1 LIFLNFGFLGFF
13 LFGQPI
19 ISEGGN
25 IMTTKRVH
33 PGVEQMKKALAD
45 GKCSRREFL
54 RTVTLLGVSATAAY
68 SMVGLPDF
76 ISSAQAATQK
86 KGGVL
91 KFAMQVGEMADPG
104 TYSWTERSIVARHI
118 IEYLVQ
124 TGPDNI
130 TRPYLAESWDATDD
144 LKTWTF
150 HLRKGIKWSNGDD
163 FIADDVVFNFT
174 RWLDPKTGSSNLG
187 LFDSMLEET
196 GEKDAKGNPLK
207 RMIKNAV
214 QKVDNHTV
222 RLNLKSPVLSIPE
235 NLYNY
240 PTGIV
245 NRNFEKEGGDLS
257 KNPVGTGPYTLTE
270 FRVGELAVLKKR
282 KEPYW
287 GGEVFLDEIRFIDL
301 GEDAGA
307 YLAAIA
313 SKQVDGLY
321 MLDLTTLDA
330 AKNIPGIKVVSIPS
344 TQTGVIRMKVTEKP
358 FDDIR
363 VRKAVQK
370 TCDAKRQLDIAHRG
384 LGIVGEHHHV
394 AKIHPE
400 YFALPPFKQDIAGA
414 KKLLAE
420 AGYPDGIELTC
431 NVGNTDGVWEQDSVA
446 VLKEDAAKAGI
457 NIKMNKMPSA
467 QYWDN
472 WTKAPLSL
480 TSWTHRP
487 LAVMVLGLAYRTGVP
502 WNESSYAN
510 PEFDAALNEA
520 ESELDVEKR
529 RAKMEKVEKIL
540 QDDAVLVQPFFR
552 SVFTAVRDN
561 VVGFAM
567 HPTRYY
573 RFHKISRA

>member
-1 LIFLNFGFLGFF
+1 MAN
-13 LFGQPI
+13 
-19 ISEGGN
+19 E
-25 IMTTKRVH
+25 RVH
-33 PGVEQMKKALAD
+33 PGVEKMKKALTE

-54 RTVTLLGVSATAAY
+54 RTTTLLGVSATAAY
-68 SMVGLPDF
+68 GIASKIVGKDVLPDF
-76 ISSAQAATQK
+76 ISSAVAADQK
-86 KGGVL
+86 KGGSL
-91 KFAMQVGEMADPG
+91 KFGMVVQEMADPA
-104 TYSWTERSIVARHI
+104 TYSWTEKAVVARHI
-118 IEYLVQ
+118 VEYMVE

-130 TRPYLAESWDATDD
+130 TRPNLAEKWEASDD

-150 HLRKGIKWSNGDD
+150 HLRKDVKWSNGDD
-163 FIADDVVFNFT
+163 FNADDVVFNFT

-196 GEKDAKGNPLK
+196 GKKDKKGNPIK
-207 RMIKNAV
+207 RMIKGAV
-214 QKVDNHTV
+214 EKVDAHTV
-222 RLNLKSPVLSIPE
+222 KLNLKSPALSIPE
-235 NLYNY
+235 SLYNY
-240 PTGIV
+240 PTAIV
-245 NRNFEKEGGDLS
+245 HRNFEKDGGDLS
-257 KNPVGTGPYTLTE
+257 KKPVGTGPYTLTE
-270 FRVGELAVLKKR
+270 FKVGELAVLKKR
-282 KEPYW
+282 KDPYW
-287 GGEVFLDEIRFIDL
+287 GGEVLLDEIRFIDL

-313 SKQVDGLY
+313 SKQVDALY
-321 MLDLTTLDA
+321 ELDLTTLEA
-330 AKNIPGIKVVSIPS
+330 AKNIPGIKVVEIAS

-370 TCDAKRQLDIAHRG
+370 CCDAKRMLDIAHRG

-400 YFALPPFKQDIAGA
+400 YFALPPFKQDIEGA

-420 AGYPDGIELTC
+420 AGHPKGIELTC
-431 NVGNTDGVWEQDSVA
+431 NVGNTNGTWEQDCVA

-457 NIKMNKMPSA
+457 KINMNVMPSA
-467 QYWDN
+467 QYWDV

-510 PEFDAALNEA
+510 PEFDAALTDA
-520 ESELDVEKR
+520 ESTLDVEKR
-529 RAKMEKVEKIL
+529 RVKMEKVEKIL

-561 VVGFAM
+561 VVGFEM

-573 RFHKISRA
+573 RFHKVSLS

>member
-1 LIFLNFGFLGFF
+1 
-13 LFGQPI
+13 
-19 ISEGGN
+19 
-25 IMTTKRVH
+25 MTTDREH
-33 PGVEQMKKALAD
+33 PGVEQMRKALAD

-68 SMVGLPDF
+68 SMAGLPDF
-76 ISSAQAATQK
+76 ISSAQAASQK

-91 KFAMQVGEMADPG
+91 KYGMQVQEMADPA
-104 TYSWTERSIVARHI
+104 TYSWTQKSIVARHI
-118 IEYLVQ
+118 IEYLVE

-130 TRPYLAESWDATDD
+130 TRPALAERWEASED

-150 HLRKGIKWSNGDD
+150 YLRKGVKWSNGDE
-163 FIADDVVFNFT
+163 FNADDVVFNFN

-187 LFDSMLEET
+187 LFDAMLEAT
-196 GEKDAKGNPLK
+196 GEKDKKGNPVK
-207 RMIKNAV
+207 RMSKNAV
-214 QKVDNHTV
+214 EKVDSHTV
-222 RLNLKSPVLSIPE
+222 RLNLNSPVLAIPE

-245 NRNFEKEGGDLS
+245 HRNFEKEGGDLS

-270 FRVGELAVLKKR
+270 FRVGEMAVLKKR
-282 KEPYW
+282 KAPWW
-287 GGEVFLDEIRFIDL
+287 GGEVFLDEIRIIDL

-313 SKQVDGLY
+313 SQQVDVIY
-321 MLDLTTLDA
+321 NLDLTTLEA

-344 TQTGVIRMKVTEKP
+344 TQTGVIRMKVNKKP

-384 LGIVGEHHHV
+384 LGIEGEHHHV

-400 YFALPPFKQDIAGA
+400 YFALPPFEQDIEGA

-420 AGYPDGIELTC
+420 AGYPNGIELTC

-457 NIKMNKMPSA
+457 NIKMNVMPQA
-467 QYWDN
+467 QYWDV

-510 PEFDAALNEA
+510 PEWDKALTEA
-520 ESELDVEKR
+520 ESTLNVEER
-529 RAKMEKVEKIL
+529 RKKMDKVEKIL
-540 QDDAVLVQPFFR
+540 QDDAVMVQPFFR
-552 SVFTAVRDN
+552 AVFTAVREN
-561 VVGFAM
+561 VVGFEM

-573 RFHKISRA
+573 RFHNVSLA

>member
-1 LIFLNFGFLGFF
+1 
-13 LFGQPI
+13 
-19 ISEGGN
+19 
-25 IMTTKRVH
+25 
-33 PGVEQMKKALAD
+33 MKKDDKIHPLVYKFKD
-45 GKCSRREFL
+45 EVEKGKCSRREFI
-54 RTVTLLGVSATAAY
+54 RYATLLGVSSTAA
-68 SMVGLPDF
+68 SQMLLWGCGDKKEE
-76 ISSAQAATQK
+76 AAETKAPSGEVQTAGETGSQK

-91 KFAMQVGEMADPG
+91 NFGMQVQEMADPG
-104 TYSWTERSIVARHI
+104 TFSWTEKSIVARHI
-118 IEYLVQ
+118 IEYLVE

-130 TRPYLAESWDATDD
+130 TRPYLAKSWEASDD

-150 HLRKGIKWSNGDD
+150 HLRKEIKWSNGDD
-163 FIADDVVFNFT
+163 FNADDVVFNFT

-187 LFDSMLEET
+187 LFDAMLEET
-196 GEKDAKGNPLK
+196 GEKDAKGNPIK

-222 RLNLKSPVLSIPE
+222 KLNLKSPVLSIPE

-245 NRNFEKEGGDLS
+245 HRNFEKEGGNLS
-257 KNPVGTGPYTLTE
+257 KNPVGTGPYTLAE
-270 FRVGELAVLKKR
+270 FKVGELAVLKKR

-301 GEDAGA
+301 GQDPGA

-313 SKQVDGLY
+313 SGQVDGLY
-321 MLDLTTLDA
+321 EVDLTTLEA
-330 AKNIPGIKVVSIPS
+330 AQNIPGIKVVSIPS

-370 TCDAKRQLDIAHRG
+370 TCDAQRQLDIAHRG
-384 LGIVGEHHHV
+384 LGIVAEHHHV

-400 YFALPPFKQDIAGA
+400 YFALPAFKQDIEGA

-431 NVGNTDGVWEQDSVA
+431 NVGNTNGVWEQDSVA

-457 NIKMNKMPSA
+457 NIKMNVMPTA
-467 QYWDN
+467 QYWDV

-520 ESELDVEKR
+520 ESTLDVEQR

-552 SVFTAVRDN
+552 SVFTAVKDN
-561 VVGFAM
+561 VVGFEM

-573 RFHKISRA
+573 RFHKVSLA

>member
-1 LIFLNFGFLGFF
+1 M
-13 LFGQPI
+13 
-19 ISEGGN
+19 S
-25 IMTTKRVH
+25 TKRVH
-33 PGVEQMKKALAD
+33 PGVEKMKKALAE

-68 SMVGLPDF
+68 GMAGLPNF
-76 ISSAQAATQK
+76 VSSAHAAQK

-91 KFAMQVGEMADPG
+91 RFGMQVQEMADPG
-104 TYSWTERSIVARHI
+104 TYSWTQKSIVARHI
-118 IEYLVQ
+118 IEYLVE

-130 TRPYLAESWDATDD
+130 TRPYLAESWEASDD

-163 FIADDVVFNFT
+163 FNADDVVFNFT

-187 LFDSMLEET
+187 LFDAMLEET
-196 GEKDAKGNPLK
+196 GEKDAKGNPVK
-207 RMIKNAV
+207 RMMKNAV
-214 QKVDNHTV
+214 QKVDDHTV
-222 RLNLKSPVLSIPE
+222 KINLKSPVLSIPE

-245 NRNFEKEGGDLS
+245 HRNFEKEGGDLS

-270 FRVGELAVLKKR
+270 FKVGELAVLKKR

-287 GGEVFLDEIRFIDL
+287 GGEVFLDEIRFVDL

-313 SKQVDGLY
+313 SRQVDGIWS
-321 MLDLTTLDA
+321 LDLTTLEA
-330 AKNIPGIKVVSIPS
+330 AKNIPGIKVIESPS
-344 TQTGVIRMKVTEKP
+344 TQTGVIRMKVNKKP
-358 FDDIR
+358 FTDIR
-363 VRKAVQK
+363 VRKALQK
-370 TCDAKRQLDIAHRG
+370 TCDARRQLDIAHRG
-384 LGIVGEHHHV
+384 LGIVAEHHHV

-400 YFALPPFKQDIAGA
+400 YFALPPFKQDIEGA

-420 AGYPDGIELTC
+420 AGYPDGIDLTC

-457 NIKMNKMPSA
+457 NIKMNVMPQA
-467 QYWDN
+467 QYWDV

-510 PEFDAALNEA
+510 PEWDKALTDA
-520 ESELDVEKR
+520 ESTLDVEKR

-540 QDDAVLVQPFFR
+540 QDDAVMIQPFFR
-552 SVFTAVRDN
+552 AVFTAVRDN
-561 VVGFAM
+561 VVGFEM

-573 RFHKISRA
+573 RFHKVSLA

>member
-1 LIFLNFGFLGFF
+1 MKEKKTI
-13 LFGQPI
+13 
-19 ISEGGN
+19 
-25 IMTTKRVH
+25 H
-33 PGVEQMKKALAD
+33 PAIYDFKAD
-45 GKCSRREFL
+45 MDKGRITRRDFL
-54 RTVTLLGVSATAAY
+54 RYATLLGMSTVAA
-68 SMVGLPDF
+68 SQMAGLIWPQNTF
-76 ISSAQAATQK
+76 AAKQK
-86 KGGVL
+86 PGGVL
-91 KFAMQVGEMADPG
+91 KFGMQVQEMADPG
-104 TYSWTERSIVARHI
+104 TYSWTQKSIIARHI
-118 IEYLVQ
+118 IEYLVE

-130 TRPYLAESWDATDD
+130 TRPYLAESWEASTD

-150 HLRKGIKWSNGDD
+150 HLRKGVKWSNGDD

-187 LFDSMLEET
+187 LFDAMLEET
-196 GEKDAKGNPLK
+196 GQKDAKGNPVK
-207 RMIKNAV
+207 RMTKNAV
-214 QKVDNHTV
+214 QKVDNYTV
-222 RLNLKSPVLSIPE
+222 RLNLNSPVLSIPE

-240 PTGIV
+240 PTAIV
-245 NRNFEKEGGDLS
+245 HRNFEKEGGDLS
-257 KNPVGTGPYTLTE
+257 KNPVGTGPYTLTQ

-287 GGEVFLDEIRFIDL
+287 GGEVFLDEIRFVDL
-301 GEDAGA
+301 GEDPGA

-313 SKQVDGLY
+313 SKQVDGIY
-321 MLDLTTLDA
+321 NLDLTTLEA
-330 AKNIPGIKVVSIPS
+330 ARNIPGIKIAEIPS

-358 FDDIR
+358 FTDIR
-363 VRKAVQK
+363 VRRAVQK
-370 TCDAKRQLDIAHRG
+370 TCDTRRQLDIAHRG
-384 LGIVGEHHHV
+384 LGIVAEHHHV

-400 YFALPPFKQDIAGA
+400 YFALPAFKQDIAGA

-420 AGYPDGIELTC
+420 AGYPNGIELSC
-431 NVGNTDGVWEQDSVA
+431 NVGNTEGVWEQDSVA

-457 NIKMNKMPSA
+457 NIKMNVMPQA
-467 QYWDN
+467 QYWDV

-510 PEFDAALNEA
+510 PEFDAALTEA
-520 ESELDVEKR
+520 ESTLNVKQR

-552 SVFTAVRDN
+552 AVFTAVRDN
-561 VVGFAM
+561 VVGFEM

-573 RFHKISRA
+573 RFHKVSLA

>member
-1 LIFLNFGFLGFF
+1 MTTKAKN
-13 LFGQPI
+13 P
-19 ISEGGN
+19 
-25 IMTTKRVH
+25 TTKRVH
-33 PGVEQMKKALAD
+33 PGVEQMQKALAD

-68 SMVGLPDF
+68 GMAGLPDF
-76 ISSAQAATQK
+76 ISSAHAAQK

-91 KFAMQVGEMADPG
+91 KFGMNVQEMADPA
-104 TYSWTERSIVARHI
+104 TYSWTQKSIIARHI
-118 IEYLVQ
+118 IEYLVE

-130 TRPYLAESWDATDD
+130 TRPYLAERWEASDD

-163 FIADDVVFNFT
+163 FNADDVVFTFT

-187 LFDSMLEET
+187 LFNAMLEAT
-196 GEKDAKGNPLK
+196 GEKDVKGKAIK
-207 RMIKNAV
+207 RMTKNAV
-214 QKVDNHTV
+214 QKVDAHTV
-222 RLNLKSPVLSIPE
+222 QLNLNTPVLSIPE

-245 NRNFEKEGGDLS
+245 HRNFEKEGGDLS
-257 KNPVGTGPYTLTE
+257 KNPVGTGPYTLTK
-270 FRVGELAVLKKR
+270 FKVGEIAVLKKR

-301 GEDAGA
+301 GEDPGA

-313 SKQVDGLY
+313 SKQVDGIY
-321 MLDLTTLDA
+321 QLDLTTLEA

-344 TQTGVIRMKVTEKP
+344 TQTGVIRMKVNKKP
-358 FDDIR
+358 FTDIR

-370 TCDAKRQLDIAHRG
+370 CCDAQRQLDIAHRG
-384 LGIVGEHHHV
+384 LGIVAEHHHV

-400 YFALPPFKQDIAGA
+400 YFALPPFEQDIAGA

-420 AGYPDGIELTC
+420 AGFANGLELSC

-457 NIKMNKMPSA
+457 NIKINKMPTA

-487 LAVMVLGLAYRTGVP
+487 LAVMVLGLAYRSGVP

-510 PEFDAALNEA
+510 PEWDAALTEA
-520 ESELDVEKR
+520 ESELDVESR
-529 RAKMEKVEKIL
+529 RVKMEKVEKIL

-552 SVFTAVRDN
+552 SVFTAVRDD
-561 VVGFAM
+561 VVGFEM

-573 RFHKISRA
+573 RFHKVSLG

>member
-1 LIFLNFGFLGFF
+1 
-13 LFGQPI
+13 
-19 ISEGGN
+19 
-25 IMTTKRVH
+25 
-33 PGVEQMKKALAD
+33 MKKDDKIHPLVYKFKDAVD
-45 GKCSRREFL
+45 RGKCSRREFI
-54 RTVTLLGVSATAAY
+54 RYATLLGVSSTAA
-68 SMVGLPDF
+68 SQMLLWGCKDKTEKVEETKAPSGEVQP
-76 ISSAQAATQK
+76 AGETAPTK

-91 KFAMQVGEMADPG
+91 KFGIQVQEMADPG
-104 TYSWTERSIVARHI
+104 TYSWTQKSVVARHI
-118 IEYLVQ
+118 IEYLVI

-130 TRPYLAESWDATDD
+130 TRPYLAKSWEASDD

-150 HLRKGIKWSNGDD
+150 HLRQNVKWSNGDG
-163 FIADDVVFNFT
+163 FNADDVVFNFT

-187 LFDSMLEET
+187 LFDAMLEET
-196 GEKDAKGNPLK
+196 GDKDAKGNPIK
-207 RMIKNAV
+207 RMLKNAV
-214 QKVDNHTV
+214 EKVDNHTV

-245 NRNFEKEGGDLS
+245 HRNFEKEGGDLS

-270 FRVGELAVLKKR
+270 FKVGELAVLTKR
-282 KEPYW
+282 KDPYW
-287 GGEVFLDEIRFIDL
+287 GGEVFLDEIRFVDL

-307 YLAAIA
+307 YLAAI
-313 SKQVDGLY
+313 SSGQVDGIY
-321 MLDLTTLDA
+321 NLDLTTLEA

-358 FDDIR
+358 FTDIR

-370 TCDAKRQLDIAHRG
+370 TCDAQRQLDIAHRG
-384 LGIVGEHHHV
+384 LGIVAEHHHV

-400 YFALPPFKQDIAGA
+400 YFALPPVKQDIEGA

-457 NIKMNKMPSA
+457 NIKMNVMPQA
-467 QYWDN
+467 QYWDV

-510 PEFDAALNEA
+510 PEWDAALTEA
-520 ESELDVEKR
+520 ESTLDVEKR

-561 VVGFAM
+561 VVGFEM

-573 RFHKISRA
+573 RFHKVSLA

>member
-1 LIFLNFGFLGFF
+1 MKNEHI
-13 LFGQPI
+13 
-19 ISEGGN
+19 
-25 IMTTKRVH
+25 H
-33 PGVEQMKKALAD
+33 PAIDELKDDLAK
-45 GKCSRREFL
+45 GKITRRDFL
-54 RTVTLLGVSATAAY
+54 RTTTLLGLSATAAY
-68 SMVGLPDF
+68 SLASKILGKDVLPDF
-76 ISSAQAATQK
+76 VSSAMAAGQK

-91 KFAMQVGEMADPG
+91 KYGMQVQEMADPA
-104 TYSWTERSIVARHI
+104 TYSWTQKSIVARHI
-118 IEYLVQ
+118 IEYLVE

-130 TRPYLAESWDATDD
+130 TRPNLATSWEASDD

-150 HLRKGIKWSNGDD
+150 HLRKGVKWSNGDD
-163 FIADDVVFNFT
+163 FNADDVVFNFT

-187 LFDSMLEET
+187 LFDAMLEET
-196 GEKDAKGNPLK
+196 GEKDKKGTPIK
-207 RMIKNAV
+207 RMIKGAV
-214 QKVDNHTV
+214 EKVDAHTV

-240 PTGIV
+240 PTAIV

-257 KNPVGTGPYTLTE
+257 KNPVGTGPYTLAK

-287 GGEVFLDEIRFIDL
+287 GGEVLLDEIRFIDL

-313 SKQVDGLY
+313 SKQVDGIY
-321 MLDLTTLDA
+321 NLDLTTLEA

-358 FDDIR
+358 FTDIR

-370 TCDAKRQLDIAHRG
+370 TCDVQRQLDIAHRG
-384 LGIVGEHHHV
+384 LGIVAEHHHV

-400 YFALPPFKQDIAGA
+400 YFALPPIKRDIEGA

-420 AGYPDGIELTC
+420 AGYPNGIELTC
-431 NVGNTDGVWEQDSVA
+431 NVGNAEGVWEQDSVA

-457 NIKMNKMPSA
+457 NIKMNVMPQA
-467 QYWDN
+467 QYWDV

-510 PEFDAALNEA
+510 PEFDAALTEA
-520 ESELDVEKR
+520 ESTLNVKER

-540 QDDAVLVQPFFR
+540 QEDAVMVQPFFR
-552 SVFTAVRDN
+552 AVFTAIREN
-561 VVGFAM
+561 VIGFEM

-573 RFHKISRA
+573 RFHKVSLA

>member
-1 LIFLNFGFLGFF
+1 
-13 LFGQPI
+13 
-19 ISEGGN
+19 
-25 IMTTKRVH
+25 MTTKRIH
-33 PGVEQMKKALAD
+33 PGVEQMKKSLAD

-68 SMVGLPDF
+68 GMAGLPDF

-91 KFAMQVGEMADPG
+91 KFGMQVMEMADPA
-104 TYSWTERSIVARHI
+104 TYSWTEKSIVARHI
-118 IEYLVQ
+118 IEYLVE
-124 TGPDNI
+124 TGPDNV
-130 TRPYLAESWDATDD
+130 TRPYLAESWEASDD

-150 HLRKGIKWSNGDD
+150 HLRKGVKWSNGDD
-163 FIADDVVFNFT
+163 FNADDVVFTFT

-187 LFDSMLEET
+187 LFDAMLEKT
-196 GEKDAKGNPLK
+196 GEKDSKGNPVK
-207 RMIKNAV
+207 RMSKNAV

-222 RLNLKSPVLSIPE
+222 RLNLNSPVLSIPE

-245 NRNFEKEGGDLS
+245 HRNFEKEGGDLS

-270 FRVGELAVLKKR
+270 FRVGELAVLEKR
-282 KEPYW
+282 KDPYW
-287 GGEVFLDEIRFIDL
+287 GGEVFLDAIRFVDL
-301 GEDAGA
+301 GQDAGA

-321 MLDLTTLDA
+321 MLDLTTLEA
-330 AKNIPGIKVVSIPS
+330 AKNIPGIKVKSIPS

-358 FDDIR
+358 FTDIR

-370 TCDAKRQLDIAHRG
+370 TCDAQRQLDIAHRG
-384 LGIVGEHHHV
+384 LGIVAEHHHV

-400 YFALPPFKQDIAGA
+400 YFALPPFKQDIEGA

-457 NIKMNKMPSA
+457 NIQINKMPTA

-510 PEFDAALNEA
+510 PEFDAALTDA
-520 ESELDVEKR
+520 ESTLDVEKR

-561 VVGFAM
+561 VVGFEM

-573 RFHKISRA
+573 RFHKVSLS

>member
-1 LIFLNFGFLGFF
+1 
-13 LFGQPI
+13 
-19 ISEGGN
+19 
-25 IMTTKRVH
+25 MTTKRVH
-33 PGVEQMKKALAD
+33 PGVKQMEKALTE

-68 SMVGLPDF
+68 GMVGLPDIF
-76 ISSAQAATQK
+76 SSAHAATQK

-91 KFAMQVGEMADPG
+91 RFGMQVQEMADPA
-104 TYSWTERSIVARHI
+104 TYSWTQKSIVARHI
-118 IEYLVQ
+118 VEYLVE

-130 TRPYLAESWDATDD
+130 TRPNLAERWEASDD
-144 LKTWTF
+144 LKSWTF

-163 FIADDVVFNFT
+163 FNSDDVVFNFT

-187 LFDSMLEET
+187 LFDAMLEET
-196 GEKDAKGNPLK
+196 GQKDAKGQPIK

-214 QKVDNHTV
+214 EKVDDHTV
-222 RLNLKSPVLSIPE
+222 KLNLKSPVLSIPE

-240 PTGIV
+240 PTAIV
-245 NRNFEKEGGDLS
+245 HRNFEKEGGDLS
-257 KNPVGTGPYTLTE
+257 KNPVGTGPYTLSE
-270 FRVGELAVLKKR
+270 FRVGELARLTKR

-287 GGEVFLDEIRFIDL
+287 GGDVFLDEIRFVDL

-313 SKQVDGLY
+313 SNQVDGIY
-321 MLDLTTLDA
+321 NLDLTTLEA
-330 AKNIPGIKVVSIPS
+330 AKNIPGIKIVEIPS

-363 VRKAVQK
+363 VRRAVQK
-370 TCDAKRQLDIAHRG
+370 TCDAQRQLDIAHRG
-384 LGIVGEHHHV
+384 LGIVAEHHHV

-400 YFALPPFKQDIAGA
+400 YFALPPFKQDIEGA

-420 AGYPDGIELTC
+420 AGYPNGIELSC
-431 NVGNTDGVWEQDSVA
+431 NVGNTEGVWEQDSVA

-457 NIKMNKMPSA
+457 NIKMNVMPQA
-467 QYWDN
+467 QYWDV

-510 PEFDAALNEA
+510 PEWDAALTEA
-520 ESELDVEKR
+520 ESTLDVESR
-529 RAKMEKVEKIL
+529 RAKMQRVEKIL
-540 QDDAVLVQPFFR
+540 QDDAVMVQPFFR
-552 SVFTAVRDN
+552 AVFTAIRDN
-561 VVGFAM
+561 VVGFEM

-573 RFHKISRA
+573 RFHKVSLA

>member
-1 LIFLNFGFLGFF
+1 MTTENN
-13 LFGQPI
+13 
-19 ISEGGN
+19 EK
-25 IMTTKRVH
+25 TTKRVH
-33 PGVEQMKKALAD
+33 PGVEQMKNSLTE

-68 SMVGLPDF
+68 SMAGKILGKDVLPDF
-76 ISSAQAATQK
+76 ISSAHAAQK

-91 KFAMQVGEMADPG
+91 RWGMQVQEIADPA
-104 TYSWTERSIVARHI
+104 TYSWTEKSIIARNI
-118 IEYLVQ
+118 IEYLVE

-130 TRPYLAESWDATDD
+130 TRPGLAKSWEASDD

-187 LFDSMLEET
+187 LFNAMLEET
-196 GEKDAKGNPLK
+196 GKKDKKGNPIK

-214 QKVDNHTV
+214 EKVDNHTV

-240 PTGIV
+240 PTAIV
-245 NRNFEKEGGDLS
+245 HRNFEKEGGDLS
-257 KNPVGTGPYTLTE
+257 KNPVGTGPYALSK
-270 FRVGELAVLKKR
+270 FKVGEIAVLKKR

-301 GEDAGA
+301 GQDAGA

-313 SKQVDGLY
+313 SKQVDGIY
-321 MLDLTTLDA
+321 MLDLTTLEA
-330 AKNIPGIKVVSIPS
+330 AKNLPGIKVVSIPS

-370 TCDAKRQLDIAHRG
+370 CCDVKRQLDIAHQG

-400 YFALPPFKQDIAGA
+400 YFALPPLKRDIEGA
-414 KKLLAE
+414 KKLLKE
-420 AGYPDGIELTC
+420 AGYPKGIELTC
-431 NVGNTDGVWEQDSVA
+431 NVGNTDGVWEQNSVA

-457 NIKMNKMPSA
+457 NIKMNVMPSA
-467 QYWDN
+467 QYWDV

-487 LAVMVLGLAYRTGVP
+487 LAVMVLGLAYRAGVP
-502 WNESSYAN
+502 WNESSYNN
-510 PEFDAALNEA
+510 PKFDAALNEA
-520 ESELDVEKR
+520 EATLNVEDR
-529 RAKMEKVEKIL
+529 RVKMEKVEKIL
-540 QDDAVLVQPFFR
+540 QGDAVLVQPFFR
-552 SVFTAVRDN
+552 SVFTAVSES
-561 VVGFAM
+561 VIGFEM

-573 RFHKISRA
+573 RFHKVSLA

>member
-1 LIFLNFGFLGFF
+1 
-13 LFGQPI
+13 
-19 ISEGGN
+19 
-25 IMTTKRVH
+25 MTTKKVH
-33 PGVEQMKKALAD
+33 PGVKQMKKALLD

-68 SMVGLPDF
+68 SMAGLPAF
-76 ISSAQAATQK
+76 VSPAHAAQK

-91 KFAMQVGEMADPG
+91 KYAMQVQEMADPA
-104 TYSWTERSIVARHI
+104 TWSWTQKSIVGRHI
-118 IEYLVQ
+118 VEYLVE

-130 TRPYLAESWDATDD
+130 TRPGLATSWEASDD

-150 HLRKGIKWSNGDD
+150 HLRKGVKWSNGDD
-163 FIADDVVFNFT
+163 FNADDVVFNFT

-187 LFDSMLEET
+187 LFDAMLEET
-196 GEKDAKGNPLK
+196 GEKDSKGNPVK
-207 RMIKNAV
+207 RMSPNAV
-214 QKVDNHTV
+214 KKVDNHTV
-222 RLNLKSPVLSIPE
+222 RLNLNSPVLAIPE

-240 PTGIV
+240 PTAIV
-245 NRNFEKEGGDLS
+245 HRNFEKEGGDLS

-270 FRVGELAVLKKR
+270 FKVGELAILKKR
-282 KEPYW
+282 NAEWW
-287 GGEVFLDEIRFIDL
+287 GGDVYLDEIRIVDL

-313 SKQVDGLY
+313 SKQVDVIY
-321 MLDLTTLDA
+321 ALDLTTLEA
-330 AKNIPGIKVVSIPS
+330 AKNIPGIKVVDIPS

-358 FDDIR
+358 FTDIR
-363 VRKAVQK
+363 VRKAVQL
-370 TCDAKRQLDIAHRG
+370 TCDAQRQLDIAHQG

-400 YFALPPFKQDIAGA
+400 YFALPPFKQNIAEA

-420 AGYPDGIELTC
+420 AGYPDGIEMSC

-457 NIKMNKMPSA
+457 NIKMNVMPMA
-467 QYWDN
+467 QYWDV

-510 PEFDAALNEA
+510 PEFDAALTAA
-520 ESELDVEKR
+520 ESTLNVEDR
-529 RAKMEKVEKIL
+529 RVKMEKVEKIL
-540 QDDAVLVQPFFR
+540 QDDAVLIQPFFR
-552 SVFTAVRDN
+552 AVFTAVRED
-561 VVGFAM
+561 VVGFEM

-573 RFHKISRA
+573 RFHKVSLA

>member
-1 LIFLNFGFLGFF
+1 MAEKKDG
-13 LFGQPI
+13 
-19 ISEGGN
+19 ISTN
-25 IMTTKRVH
+25 RVH
-33 PGVEQMKKALAD
+33 PGVKEMEKSLAE

-54 RTVTLLGVSATAAY
+54 RTTTLLGISAATAYALA
-68 SMVGLPDF
+68 GTILGENILPDL
-76 ISSAQAATQK
+76 ISTAHAGQK
-86 KGGVL
+86 KGGLL
-91 KFAMQVGEMADPG
+91 KFGMVVQEMADPA
-104 TYSWTERSIVARHI
+104 TYSWTEKSVVARHI
-118 IEYLVQ
+118 VEYMVE
-124 TGPDNI
+124 TGPDNV
-130 TRPYLAESWDATDD
+130 TRPGLAESWEASDD

-150 HLRKGIKWSNGDD
+150 HLRKDVKWSNGDD
-163 FIADDVVFNFT
+163 FNADDVVFNFT

-187 LFDSMLEET
+187 LFNTMLEET
-196 GEKDAKGNPLK
+196 GEKDKKGNAVK

-214 QKVDNHTV
+214 EKVDDHTV
-222 RLNLKSPVLSIPE
+222 QLNLNAPALSIPE

-240 PTGIV
+240 PTAIV
-245 NRNFEKEGGDLS
+245 HRNFEKEGGDLS
-257 KNPVGTGPYTLTE
+257 KNPVGTGPYALTE
-270 FRVGELAVLKKR
+270 FKVGEKAVLKKR

-301 GEDAGA
+301 GQDAGA

-313 SKQVDGLY
+313 SKQVDALY
-321 MLDLTTLDA
+321 ELDLTTLEA

-370 TCDAKRQLDIAHRG
+370 TCDAQRQLDIAHQG

-394 AKIHPE
+394 ATIHPE
-400 YFALPPFKQDIAGA
+400 YFKLPPVKQDIAGA

-431 NVGNTDGVWEQDSVA
+431 NVGNTNGTWEQNSVA
-446 VLKEDAAKAGI
+446 ILKEDAAKAGI
-457 NIKMNKMPSA
+457 NIKMNVMPSA
-467 QYWDN
+467 QYWDV

-487 LAVMVLGLAYRTGVP
+487 LAVMVLGLAYRAGVP
-502 WNESSYAN
+502 WNESSYDN
-510 PEFDAALNEA
+510 PAFDAALTDA
-520 ESELDVEKR
+520 ESTLDIEKR

-540 QDDAVLVQPFFR
+540 QDDAVMVQPFFR
-552 SVFTAVRDN
+552 SVFTATSEN
-561 VVGFAM
+561 VVGFEM

-573 RFHKISRA
+573 RFHKVSLA

>member
-1 LIFLNFGFLGFF
+1 MIDEKKK
-13 LFGQPI
+13 Q
-19 ISEGGN
+19 
-25 IMTTKRVH
+25 TTQRVH
-33 PGVEQMKKALAD
+33 PGVEQMQKALAG

-68 SMVGLPDF
+68 SMAGLPDF
-76 ISSAQAATQK
+76 ISSAHAAQK

-91 KFAMQVGEMADPG
+91 KFGMQVQEMTDPA
-104 TYSWTERSIVARHI
+104 TYDWTQKSIVARHI
-118 IEYLVQ
+118 IEYLVE

-130 TRPYLAESWDATDD
+130 TRPYLAERWEASDD

-150 HLRKGIKWSNGDD
+150 HLRKGVKWSNGDD
-163 FIADDVVFNFT
+163 FNADDVVFNFT

-187 LFDSMLEET
+187 LFNAMLEET
-196 GEKDAKGNPLK
+196 GEKDAKGNPIK
-207 RMIKNAV
+207 RMTKNAV
-214 QKVDNHTV
+214 QKVDANTV
-222 RLNLKSPVLSIPE
+222 RLNMNTPVLSIPE

-245 NRNFEKEGGDLS
+245 HRNFEKEGGDLS
-257 KNPVGTGPYTLTE
+257 KNPVGTGPYTFDMIKDKKGKEKTH
-270 FRVGELAVLKKR
+270 FRVGEIAVLKKR

-301 GEDAGA
+301 GEDPGA

-313 SKQVDGLY
+313 SKQVDAIY
-321 MLDLTTLDA
+321 NIDLTTLEA
-330 AKNIPGIKVVSIPS
+330 AKSIPGIKVISIPS

-358 FDDIR
+358 FTDIR
-363 VRKAVQK
+363 VRKAIQK
-370 TCDAKRQLDIAHRG
+370 TCDAQRQLDIAHRG
-384 LGIVGEHHHV
+384 LGIVAEHHHV

-400 YFALPPFKQDIAGA
+400 YFALPPFKQDIEGA

-420 AGYPDGIELTC
+420 AGYPNGLELSC

-446 VLKEDAAKAGI
+446 LLKEDAAKAGI
-457 NIKMNKMPSA
+457 NIKINLMPSA
-467 QYWDN
+467 QYWDV

-480 TSWTHRP
+480 TSWAHRP
-487 LAVMVLGLAYRTGVP
+487 LAIMVLGLAYRTGVP

-510 PEFDAALNEA
+510 PEWDKALTEA
-520 ESELDVEKR
+520 ESTLDVESR

-540 QDDAVLVQPFFR
+540 QDDAVMVQPFFR

-561 VVGFAM
+561 VVGFEM

-573 RFHKISRA
+573 RFHKVSLA

>member
-1 LIFLNFGFLGFF
+1 
-13 LFGQPI
+13 
-19 ISEGGN
+19 
-25 IMTTKRVH
+25 MTTRKVH

-68 SMVGLPDF
+68 SMAGLPDF
-76 ISSAQAATQK
+76 ISSAHAAQK

-91 KFAMQVGEMADPG
+91 RFGMQVQEMADPG
-104 TYSWTERSIVARHI
+104 TYSWTQKSIVARHI
-118 IEYLVQ
+118 VEYLVE
-124 TGPDNI
+124 TGPDNV
-130 TRPYLAESWDATDD
+130 TRPYLAESWEASDD

-163 FIADDVVFNFT
+163 FNADDVVFNFT

-187 LFDSMLEET
+187 LFDAMLEET
-196 GEKDAKGNPLK
+196 GQKDDKGNPIK

-222 RLNLKSPVLSIPE
+222 RLNLKSPVLAIPE

-240 PTGIV
+240 PTAIV
-245 NRNFEKEGGDLS
+245 HRNFEKEGGDLS

-287 GGEVFLDEIRFIDL
+287 GGEVFLDEIRFVDL

-313 SKQVDGLY
+313 SQQVDAIYG
-321 MLDLTTLDA
+321 LDLTTLEA
-330 AKNIPGIKVVSIPS
+330 AKNIPGIKVVEIPS

-358 FDDIR
+358 FTDIR
-363 VRKAVQK
+363 VRRAVQL
-370 TCDAKRQLDIAHRG
+370 TCDAQRQLDIAHRG
-384 LGIVGEHHHV
+384 LGIVAEHHHV

-400 YFALPPFKQDIAGA
+400 YFALPPLKRDIEGA

-420 AGYPDGIELTC
+420 AGYPNGIELSC
-431 NVGNTDGVWEQDSVA
+431 NVGNTEGVWEQDSVA

-457 NIKMNKMPSA
+457 NIKMNVMPQA
-467 QYWDN
+467 QYWDV

-510 PEFDAALNEA
+510 PEWDAALTEA
-520 ESELDVEKR
+520 ESTLDVEKR
-529 RAKMEKVEKIL
+529 RVKMEKVEKIL
-540 QDDAVLVQPFFR
+540 QDDAVMVQPFFR
-552 SVFTAVRDN
+552 AVFTAVRDN
-561 VVGFAM
+561 VVGFEM

-573 RFHKISRA
+573 RFHKVSLA

>member
-1 LIFLNFGFLGFF
+1 M
-13 LFGQPI
+13 
-19 ISEGGN
+19 GGGK
-25 IMTTKRVH
+25 IMIDEKKKQTTQRVH
-33 PGVEQMKKALAD
+33 PGVEQMQKSLAD

-54 RTVTLLGVSATAAY
+54 RTVTLLGVSATVAY
-68 SMVGLPDF
+68 SMAGLPDF
-76 ISSAQAATQK
+76 ISSAHAAQK

-91 KFAMQVGEMADPG
+91 KFGLQVQEMADPA
-104 TYSWTERSIVARHI
+104 TYSWTQKSIVARHI
-118 IEYLVQ
+118 IEYMVE

-130 TRPYLAESWDATDD
+130 TRPYLAERWEASDD

-163 FIADDVVFNFT
+163 FNADDVVFTFT

-187 LFDSMLEET
+187 LFNAMLEAT
-196 GEKDAKGNPLK
+196 GEKDSKGNPIK
-207 RMIKNAV
+207 RMTKNAV
-214 QKVDNHTV
+214 QKVDAHTV
-222 RLNLKSPVLSIPE
+222 QLNLNSPVLSIPE

-240 PTGIV
+240 PTAIV
-245 NRNFEKEGGDLS
+245 HRNFEKEGGDFS
-257 KNPVGTGPYTLTE
+257 KNPVGTGPYTLTK
-270 FRVGELAVLKKR
+270 FRVGEIAVLKKR

-301 GEDAGA
+301 GQDPGA
-307 YLAAIA
+307 ALAAIA
-313 SKQVDGLY
+313 SKQVDAIY
-321 MLDLTTLDA
+321 MLDLTTLEA
-330 AKNIPGIKVVSIPS
+330 AKNIPGIKVISIPS
-344 TQTGVIRMKVTEKP
+344 TQTGVIRMKVNKKP
-358 FDDIR
+358 FTDIR

-370 TCDAKRQLDIAHRG
+370 SCDAKRMLDIAHRG
-384 LGIVGEHHHV
+384 LGIEAEHHHV

-431 NVGNTDGVWEQDSVA
+431 NVGNTDGVWEQDAVA

-457 NIKMNKMPSA
+457 NIKINLMPSA
-467 QYWDN
+467 QYWDV
-472 WTKAPLSL
+472 WTKAPFSL

-510 PEFDAALNEA
+510 AEWDAALTEA
-520 ESELDVEKR
+520 EAELDVEKR

-552 SVFTAVRDN
+552 SVFTAVRDD
-561 VVGFAM
+561 VVGFEM

-573 RFHKISRA
+573 RFHKVSLA

>member
-1 LIFLNFGFLGFF
+1 
-13 LFGQPI
+13 
-19 ISEGGN
+19 
-25 IMTTKRVH
+25 MTTKRMH
-33 PGVEQMKKALAD
+33 PGVEQMKKSLAD

-68 SMVGLPDF
+68 SMAGLPNF

-91 KFAMQVGEMADPG
+91 KYGMQVQEMADPG
-104 TYSWTERSIVARHI
+104 TYSWTQKSIVSRHI
-118 IEYLVQ
+118 IEYLVE

-130 TRPYLAESWDATDD
+130 TRPYLAESWEASDD

-163 FIADDVVFNFT
+163 FNADDVVFNFT

-187 LFDSMLEET
+187 LFDAMLEET
-196 GEKDAKGNPLK
+196 GEKDKKGNPVK
-207 RMIKNAV
+207 RMSKNAV

-222 RLNLKSPVLSIPE
+222 RLNLNSPVLAIPE

-245 NRNFEKEGGDLS
+245 HRNFEKEGGDLS

-287 GGEVFLDEIRFIDL
+287 GGEVYLDEIRIIDL

-313 SKQVDGLY
+313 SQQVDVIY
-321 MLDLTTLDA
+321 NLDLTTLEA
-330 AKNIPGIKVVSIPS
+330 AKNIPGIKVVAIPS

-363 VRKAVQK
+363 VRQAVQK
-370 TCDAKRQLDIAHRG
+370 TCDAKRQLDIAHQG
-384 LGIVGEHHHV
+384 LGIVAEHHHV

-400 YFALPPFKQDIAGA
+400 YFALPPLEQDIEGA

-457 NIKMNKMPSA
+457 NIKMNVMPMA
-467 QYWDN
+467 QYWDV

-510 PEFDAALNEA
+510 PEWDAALTEA
-520 ESELDVEKR
+520 ESTLDVEQR
-529 RAKMEKVEKIL
+529 RVKMEKVEKIL
-540 QDDAVLVQPFFR
+540 QNDAVMVQPFFR
-552 SVFTAVRDN
+552 SVFTAVREN
-561 VVGFAM
+561 VVGFEM

-573 RFHKISRA
+573 RFHKVSLA